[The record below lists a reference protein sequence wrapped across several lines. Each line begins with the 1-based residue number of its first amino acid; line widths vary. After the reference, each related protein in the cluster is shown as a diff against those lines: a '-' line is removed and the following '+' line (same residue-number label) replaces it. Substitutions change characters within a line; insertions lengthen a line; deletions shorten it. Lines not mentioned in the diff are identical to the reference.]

1 MMTGTAAEIAK
12 TFKTTGSGGQCWR
25 GFCVRGG
32 GVVLC
37 KVALLLDL
45 FILLGQQSA
54 GNNEQNMS
62 AVCHE

>member
-1 MMTGTAAEIAK
+1 MA
-12 TFKTTGSGGQCWR
+12 
-25 GFCVRGG
+25 
-32 GVVLC
+32 
-37 KVALLLDL
+37 VALLLDL